1 MARFQRIERETPR
14 QGPRNGTASFR
25 CIQGCH
31 ARLLAGA
38 AQSRIGNHGYLFDK
52 PLQRTV
58 RSAPCRQTAQLFEGS
73 PIMNLDDKVNELE
86 ENVAKLGYRVASLR
100 RVVFWLTVL
109 VLVSILGILSVPEAR
124 SSLFSLGFIVVL
136 VAATL
141 AFMQLATWMFRA
153 LDRAA
158 QGSRNSDESPDSQV
172 PKV

>member
-1 MARFQRIERETPR
+1 
-14 QGPRNGTASFR
+14 
-25 CIQGCH
+25 
-31 ARLLAGA
+31 
-38 AQSRIGNHGYLFDK
+38 
-52 PLQRTV
+52 
-58 RSAPCRQTAQLFEGS
+58 
-73 PIMNLDDKVNELE
+73 MNLDDKVNELE